1 MKKLKWIIIVIL
13 VLLVGGIAILYASLD
28 GIIKSVVESQGSEQL
43 KVPTTLDGVSLSLL
57 HGTLDLSNFAIGSP
71 QGFAAPQMMS
81 LGGLGVDTGGLM
93 QLRNEPIHIPSI
105 RIDQP
110 KLVIEQSGGKL
121 NFKVLM
127 DGMSGGSQQSAP
139 VASATPTATGVPTG
153 AAAPA
158 AAAAAQSG
166 GSATV
171 RLIIDDLTMDGA
183 SVVIR
188 AGIPGLADEITVA
201 IPSIDLKN
209 IGNADG
215 NQNGAAIKDVVATL
229 IKTLVT
235 KTAES
240 DKVPSQV
247 KLLLNANLT
256 TANVESAVKN
266 EAQNVVQD
274 LQNKKKVD
282 LKSVEKG
289 FLNQLGG
296 STSQP

>member
-1 MKKLKWIIIVIL
+1 MKKLKWIAIVI
-13 VLLVGGIAILYASLD
+13 VLLLIVGVAILYASLD
-28 GIIKSVVESQGSEQL
+28 GIIKSVVESQGTEQL
-43 KVPTTLDGVSLSLL
+43 KVPTTLDAVSLSLL
-57 HGTLDLSNFAIGSP
+57 HGTLNLSNFAIGSP
-71 QGFAAPQMMS
+71 QGFSAPQMMS

-105 RIDQP
+105 SIDQP

-121 NFKVLM
+121 NFKALM
-127 DGMSGGSQQSAP
+127 DQMSAGSQPAP
-139 VASATPTATGVPTG
+139 VAP
-153 AAAPA
+153 AAQPSSPAPA
-158 AAAAAQSG
+158 STPAPSSG
-166 GSATV
+166 SKTV
-171 RLIIDDLTMDGA
+171 MLIIDDLTMNGA

-188 AGIPGLADEITVA
+188 PGIPGLTDEIDVP

-215 NQNGAAIKDVVATL
+215 NGNGEAIKDVVSTL
-229 IKTLVT
+229 IKALVT
-235 KTAES
+235 KAAES

-247 KLLLNANLT
+247 KLLLNSNLT

-274 LQNKKKVD
+274 LQSKKKVD

>member
-1 MKKLKWIIIVIL
+1 MKKLKWIAIFI
-13 VLLVGGIAILYASLD
+13 VLLLIVGVAILYASLD
-28 GIIKSVVESQGSEQL
+28 GIIKSVVESQGTEQL
-43 KVPTTLDGVSLSLL
+43 KVPTTLDAVSLSLL
-57 HGTLDLSNFAIGSP
+57 HGTLNLSNFAIGSP
-71 QGFAAPQMMS
+71 QGFSAPQMMS
-81 LGGLGVDTGGLM
+81 LGGLSVDTGGLM

-121 NFKVLM
+121 NFKALM
-127 DGMSGGSQQSAP
+127 DQLSSGS
-139 VASATPTATGVPTG
+139 
-153 AAAPA
+153 APA
-158 AAAAAQSG
+158 AQPSSPASASTPAPSSG
-166 GSATV
+166 SKTV
-171 RLIIDDLTMDGA
+171 MLIIDDLTMDGA
-183 SVVIR
+183 SVVVR
-188 AGIPGLADEITVA
+188 PGIPGLADEITVP
-201 IPSIDLKN
+201 IPTFDLKN

-215 NQNGAAIKDVVATL
+215 NQNGEAIKDVVSTL

-282 LKSVEKG
+282 LKSVEKD

>member
-1 MKKLKWIIIVIL
+1 MSHMKKTLKWIVIVI
-13 VLLVGGIAILYASLD
+13 VLLLIVGVVILYASLD
-28 GIIKSVVESQGSEQL
+28 GIIKSVVESQGTEQL
-43 KVPTTLDGVSLSLL
+43 KVPTTLDSVNLSLL
-57 HGTLDLSNFAIGSP
+57 HGSLNLNNFAIGSP
-71 QGFAAPQMMS
+71 QGFSAPQMMS
-81 LGGLGVDTGGLM
+81 LGGLGVETGGLM

-121 NFKVLM
+121 NFKALM
-127 DGMSGGSQQSAP
+127 DQMSAGSQPAP
-139 VASATPTATGVPTG
+139 AAQPSSP
-153 AAAPA
+153 AAPA
-158 AAAAAQSG
+158 TTSSG
-166 GSATV
+166 SKTV
-171 RLIIDDLTMDGA
+171 MLIIDDLTMDGA

-188 AGIPGLADEITVA
+188 PGIPGLTDEIDVP

-215 NQNGAAIKDVVATL
+215 NGNGEAIKDVVATL

-235 KTAES
+235 QAAAS

-247 KLLLNANLT
+247 KLLLNSNLT

-274 LQNKKKVD
+274 LQSKKKVD

>member
-1 MKKLKWIIIVIL
+1 MKKLKWIAIFI
-13 VLLVGGIAILYASLD
+13 VLLLIVGVAILYASLD
-28 GIIKSVVESQGSEQL
+28 GIIKSVVESQGTEQL
-43 KVPTTLDGVSLSLL
+43 KVPTTLDAVSLSLL
-57 HGTLDLSNFAIGSP
+57 HGTLNLSNFAIGSP
-71 QGFAAPQMMS
+71 QMMS
-81 LGGLGVDTGGLM
+81 LGGLSVDTGGLM

-121 NFKVLM
+121 NFKALM
-127 DGMSGGSQQSAP
+127 DQLSSGS
-139 VASATPTATGVPTG
+139 
-153 AAAPA
+153 APA
-158 AAAAAQSG
+158 AQPSSPASASTPAPSSG
-166 GSATV
+166 SKTV
-171 RLIIDDLTMDGA
+171 MLIIDDLTMDGA
-183 SVVIR
+183 SVVVR
-188 AGIPGLADEITVA
+188 PGIPGLADEITVP
-201 IPSIDLKN
+201 IPTFDLKN

-215 NQNGAAIKDVVATL
+215 NQNGEAIKDVVSTL

-282 LKSVEKG
+282 LKSVEKD

>member
-1 MKKLKWIIIVIL
+1 MSHMKKKLKWIVIVI
-13 VLLVGGIAILYASLD
+13 VLLLIVGVAILYASLD
-28 GIIKSVVESQGSEQL
+28 GIIKSVVESQGTEQL
-43 KVPTTLDGVSLSLL
+43 KVPTTLDSVNLSLL
-57 HGTLDLSNFAIGSP
+57 HGSLNLNNFAIGSP
-71 QGFAAPQMMS
+71 QGFSAPQMMS

-121 NFKVLM
+121 NFKALM
-127 DGMSGGSQQSAP
+127 DQMSAGSQP
-139 VASATPTATGVPTG
+139 
-153 AAAPA
+153 APA
-158 AAAAAQSG
+158 AQPSSPAPAATPAPSSG
-166 GSATV
+166 SKTV
-171 RLIIDDLTMDGA
+171 MLIIDDLTMDGA

-188 AGIPGLADEITVA
+188 PGIPGLTNEIDVP

-215 NQNGAAIKDVVATL
+215 NGNGEAIKDVVATL

-235 KTAES
+235 QAAQS

-247 KLLLNANLT
+247 KLLLNSNLT

-274 LQNKKKVD
+274 LQGKKKVD

>member
-1 MKKLKWIIIVIL
+1 
-13 VLLVGGIAILYASLD
+13 
-28 GIIKSVVESQGSEQL
+28 
-43 KVPTTLDGVSLSLL
+43 
-57 HGTLDLSNFAIGSP
+57 
-71 QGFAAPQMMS
+71 
-81 LGGLGVDTGGLM
+81 M

-121 NFKVLM
+121 NFKALM
-127 DGMSGGSQQSAP
+127 DQMSGGSQQSA
-139 VASATPTATGVPTG
+139 SAVSAAPSAAGVPVE

-158 AAAAAQSG
+158 AAVVAQSS
-166 GSATV
+166 GSKTV
-171 RLIIDDLTMDGA
+171 MLIIDDLTMDGA

-188 AGIPGLADEITVA
+188 PGIPGLTNEIDVP

-215 NQNGAAIKDVVATL
+215 NGNGEAIKDVVATL

-235 KTAES
+235 QAAES

-247 KLLLNANLT
+247 KLLLNSNLT